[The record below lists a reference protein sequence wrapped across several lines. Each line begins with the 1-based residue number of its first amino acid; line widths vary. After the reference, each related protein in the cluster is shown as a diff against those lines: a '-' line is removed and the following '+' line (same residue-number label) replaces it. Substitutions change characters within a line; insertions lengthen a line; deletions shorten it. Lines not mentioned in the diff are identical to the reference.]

1 MCKHLYPTCHSSWI
15 HPPGRNVFFS
25 ACRTIPKSPGARWNA
40 SQRPNEGGTTRCL
53 VMVSDLVGG
62 FNHLE
67 TTNRLVVWTPL
78 KNMSSSVGMM
88 TFPYGQ
94 IKMFQTT
101 NQWWLVMLT
110 DGWGK
115 NDSTG
120 WMRCWTMSSWARI
133 TGDQSFVQKFET
145 VSEHSCSQLQICHA
159 YVGFTGQHRQEWMI
173 NGTSIHWMTTK
184 NGPHLRSIETLK
196 KKDISSYQ

>member
-15 HPPGRNVFFS
+15 HPPGRNVFFRPAVPFRNHQGPGETPRS
-25 ACRTIPKSPGARWNA
+25 DRTKAVPHDVWWW
-40 SQRPNEGGTTRCL
+40 L
-53 VMVSDLVGG
+53 VIW
-62 FNHLE
+62 
-67 TTNRLVVWTPL
+67 LVVLTILKPPTGWWFEPSEKYEFVSWDDDIPIWTN
-78 KNMSSSVGMM
+78 KNV
-88 TFPYGQ
+88 
-94 IKMFQTT
+94 QTT

-133 TGDQSFVQKFET
+133 TGDQSFVQKLET

-184 NGPHLRSIETLK
+184 NGPHLRSIET
-196 KKDISSYQ
+196 